1 MLRVLLAT
9 AHLLALGIG
18 LWAVLARGRALR
30 ELPAPGALRR
40 ALDADAQWG
49 VAAILW
55 IGTGLW
61 RYLGETEKAIGYY
74 NHNHFFLTKMGLLV
88 LVFVLEIRPAT
99 TLTRWRRALA
109 RSGGTEIEVDRG
121 AARRLATIS
130 YVQAGLV
137 VLMVIAAS
145 AMARGVGLAR

>member
-18 LWAVLARGRALR
+18 LWAVMARGRALR

-40 ALDADAQWG
+40 ALEADAQWG

-61 RYLGETEKAIGYY
+61 RYLGETEKATSYY
-74 NHNHFFLTKMGLLV
+74 NHNHLFLTKMGLL
-88 LVFVLEIRPAT
+88 LLILVLEIRPAT
-99 TLTRWRRALA
+99 TLTRWRLALA
-109 RSGGTEIEVDRG
+109 RGGATEIEVDRG
-121 AARRLATIS
+121 AARRLATNS
-130 YVQAGLV
+130 YEQAGLV

-145 AMARGVGLAR
+145 AVTRGFGLGS